1 MTPFDGFDLAPLLQ
15 AAADDLQTPVT
26 GEARWACAGEIEL
39 AGLTRSDRDLIHVAT
54 GERIAKEITGEI
66 PVSFFALQIAVD
78 RLVGPL
84 RGGDDVSIAYVE
96 DVYTHYEDSAFG
108 TPVNGE
114 QLDLALA
121 YLAGRELARLGPD
134 LS

>member
-1 MTPFDGFDLAPLLQ
+1 
-15 AAADDLQTPVT
+15 
-26 GEARWACAGEIEL
+26 
-39 AGLTRSDRDLIHVAT
+39 
-54 GERIAKEITGEI
+54 
-66 PVSFFALQIAVD
+66 
-78 RLVGPL
+78 
-84 RGGDDVSIAYVE
+84 VSIAYVE

>member
-1 MTPFDGFDLAPLLQ
+1 MGRIFETRKATMF
-15 AAADDLQTPVT
+15 
-26 GEARWACAGEIEL
+26 ARWNKMAKQF
-39 AGLTRSDRDLIHVAT
+39 T
-54 GERIAKEITGEI
+54 RIAKEITGEI

-78 RLVGPL
+78 RVVGPL
-84 RGGDDVSIAYVE
+84 RGGDYVSIAYVE

-121 YLAGRELARLGPD
+121 YLAGRELALLGPD